1 MQLVFSD
8 AQYWENF
15 LPLTFTR
22 PVAEMRCGI
31 LTFAER
37 WQKLLGSTQV
47 SFFTEEFL
55 QQKFQA
61 PELEESLFLVPNFLP
76 TKDVLEQIRNL
87 KMGEALV
94 YEDELLAARVN
105 IKDFSLSQIEKM
117 TDVTE
122 EIVFFRKSTDLFS
135 YNAAAIDFDFE
146 LLTEGRTSQPLSPT
160 NGFLGNEED
169 LFIEEG
175 ATLEFST
182 VNCRT
187 GKIYIGKDA
196 EVMEGCNLRGPIAL
210 CEGSKFNL
218 GAKIYGETTV
228 GPHSKVGGEVNNV
241 VIFGFSNKGH
251 DGFIGNSVIGE
262 WCNLGADTN
271 SSNLKNNY
279 ASVKLW
285 SYSSNSMEDTGLQ
298 FCGLIMGDHS
308 KAAIN
313 TQFNTGTVVGVAANI
328 FKAGFPPN
336 HIPSFSWGGMAGD
349 EKFRLDKAVEVA
361 GKVMARR
368 KVELT
373 GVDEAIFSYLHQ
385 NY

>member
-61 PELEESLFLVPNFLP
+61 PEFEESLFLVPNFLP

-94 YEDELLAARVN
+94 YQDELLAARVN
-105 IKDFSLSQIEKM
+105 IKDFSLSQIEKK

-122 EIVFFRKSTDLFS
+122 EIVFFRKPTDLFS

-160 NGFLGNEED
+160 NGFLGNVED

-175 ATLEFST
+175 ASIEFST
-182 VNCRT
+182 INCRT

-218 GAKIYGETTV
+218 GAKTYGETTV

-285 SYSSNSMEDTGLQ
+285 SYSSKSMEDTGLQ

>member
-1 MQLVFSD
+1 MQIVFSD

-37 WQKLLGSTQV
+37 WQKLLGSDSV
-47 SFFTEEFL
+47 SYFTEEFL
-55 QQKFQA
+55 QHKFPA
-61 PELEESLFLVPNFLP
+61 PEPEESLFLVPNFLP
-76 TKDVLEQIRNL
+76 SKTVLEQIRSL
-87 KMGEALV
+87 EKGEALV

-117 TDVTE
+117 TDITGE
-122 EIVFFRKSTDLFS
+122 LVFFRKPTDLFS
-135 YNAAAIDFDFE
+135 FNSKAIDFDFD
-146 LLTEGRTSQPLSPT
+146 LLTNGRTSQQLSPT

-175 ATLEFST
+175 ASIEFST
-182 VNCRT
+182 INCRS

-218 GAKIYGETTV
+218 GAKIYGDTTI
-228 GPHSKVGGEVNNV
+228 GPFSKVGGEVNNV
-241 VIFGFSNKGH
+241 VIFGFTNKGH

-279 ASVKLW
+279 STVKLW
-285 SYSSNSMEDTGLQ
+285 SYCSNTMEDTGLQ

-308 KAAIN
+308 KSAIN

-373 GVDEAIFSYLHQ
+373 GADEAIFSYLHQ

>member
-1 MQLVFSD
+1 
-8 AQYWENF
+8 
-15 LPLTFTR
+15 
-22 PVAEMRCGI
+22 MRCGI

-55 QQKFQA
+55 QQKFPA
-61 PELEESLFLVPNFLP
+61 PTLEESLFLVPNFLP
-76 TKDVLEQIRNL
+76 TKTLLEQIRSLNR
-87 KMGEALV
+87 GEALV

-117 TDVTE
+117 TDISE
-122 EIVFFRKSTDLFS
+122 KLVFFRKPTDLFS

-146 LLTEGRTSQPLSPT
+146 LLTEGRSSQPLSPT

-175 ATLEFST
+175 ASIEFST
-182 VNCRT
+182 INCRS

-279 ASVKLW
+279 SSVKLW
-285 SYSSNSMEDTGLQ
+285 SYSSDSMEDTGLQ

-328 FKAGFPPN
+328 FKSGFPPN
-336 HIPSFSWGGMAGD
+336 HIPSFSWGGMDGD
-349 EKFRLDKAVEVA
+349 EKFRLDKAAEVA

-368 KVELT
+368 KVEFT
-373 GVDEAIFSYLHQ
+373 ASDEAIFSYLHST
-385 NY
+385 Y